1 MITRDKTHYPTIS
14 VVVPVKNGDP
24 FISRTISSISDS
36 RVKGFNLEVIV
47 VDNHSIDGTRESLKQ
62 FIDLNIKVIRPTEPL
77 QIYENWTLAIN
88 SASGEFI
95 KLVCADDLIDKDCL
109 ISQFQILTNPINADI
124 SAVFGTRS
132 LVDEYDNCVWGA
144 RSIGLPTGPIGG
156 IKALKAIANAGTNI
170 LGEPL
175 TALFRSEAIK
185 KAMPWPSSN
194 PYMLDLGGYLPLLL
208 ASDIYISN
216 QKCGS
221 YRVHKATL
229 SNSLRSNQAKQFVD
243 FMGTLPLDFRWS
255 ENILMYIRA
264 YLQQY
269 RRGIFYRLLSHQNGR
284 LVLKKV
290 TGALNGN
297 A

>member
-243 FMGTLPLDFRWS
+243 FVGTLPLDFRWS

>member
-1 MITRDKTHYPTIS
+1 MITRDKTRYPTIS
-14 VVVPVKNGDP
+14 VVVPVKNGEP
-24 FISRTISSISDS
+24 FISRTISSIRDS
-36 RVKGFNLEVIV
+36 KVEGFNLEVIV
-47 VDNHSIDGTRESLKQ
+47 VDNHSIDGTQESLKQ
-62 FIDLNIKVIRPTEPL
+62 FIDLDIKVIKPTKPL
-77 QIYENWTLAIN
+77 HIYENWTLAIN
-88 SASGEFI
+88 AASGEFI

-109 ISQFQILTNPINADI
+109 ISQFQILSNPINLDI

-132 LVDEYDNCVWGA
+132 LVDEFDECVWGE
-144 RSIGLPTGPIGG
+144 RSMGLPTGPISG
-156 IKALKAIANAGTNI
+156 IKVLKAIANAGTNI

-208 ASDIYISN
+208 TSDVYISN

-221 YRVHKATL
+221 YRVHKGTL
-229 SNSLRSNQAKQFVD
+229 SNSLHSSQAKQFVD
-243 FMGTLPLDFRWS
+243 FVGALPLDYRRS
-255 ENILMYIRA
+255 ENMLIHIRA
-264 YLQQY
+264 YIQQY
-269 RRGIFYRLLSHQNGR
+269 KRGIFYRLLSYRNGR

-290 TGALNGN
+290 TVVLNGK